1 MKNLL
6 LFAALGL
13 LGYFGYEWW
22 FTKPEPP
29 PEPPEIITPQPV
41 AKADFFVKSRVR
53 SLFEEWQRRA
63 VTKGLSGGP
72 EDETKGNAPNTLVD
86 MSREIEQI
94 RRILFAKNVFAAE
107 AMTAQMKLA
116 LRDLGVV
123 PSEIDEVYSGII
135 AEASNDQKL
144 QGRQEQKEY

>member
-6 LFAALGL
+6 LLALLGV
-13 LGYFGYEWW
+13 LGYFAYLQWEPD
-22 FTKPEPP
+22 PEP
-29 PEPPEIITPQPV
+29 PPEIITPQPV

-72 EDETKGNAPNTLVD
+72 EDGTKGSTPNTLVD

-94 RRILFAKNVFAAE
+94 RRILFTKNVFAAE